1 MFMMSLMVPV
11 SIYTVYLCLYSVVY
25 VIPDLYLLTVNCV
38 NHVLAIAVVLATYQ
52 MVIHNT
58 TEYSQLA

>member
-1 MFMMSLMVPV
+1 MMSLTVSV

-38 NHVLAIAVVLATYQ
+38 NRVLAIVAVLATYQ
-52 MVIHNT
+52 TVIHNI
-58 TEYSQLA
+58 LATR

>member
-1 MFMMSLMVPV
+1 MTSLMVPV

-25 VIPDLYLLTVNCV
+25 VIPDLYLLTVNYV